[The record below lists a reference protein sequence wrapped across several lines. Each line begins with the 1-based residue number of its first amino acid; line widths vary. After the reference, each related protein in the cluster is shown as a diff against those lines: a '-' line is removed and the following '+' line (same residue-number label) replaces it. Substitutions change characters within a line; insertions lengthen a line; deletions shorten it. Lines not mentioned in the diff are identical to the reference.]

1 MPTFAD
7 EARDKYL
14 QAFSKHMQNMEGK
27 PMYATDL
34 IIFGIMDRSIGLV
47 EAMPQLLA
55 DGNVHAFAPL
65 LRVQLDSLL
74 RLHAFQIVPSRDEL
88 ASHVIGGKAL
98 KNFKDVNGN
107 KLTDRH
113 LGNSL
118 KSELPWVERMYDD
131 LCGWVH
137 FSESHVFAAASE
149 GNQQDTIEV
158 GIGSYRKKV
167 GPGLIDEATQA
178 TKAIHE
184 AIVSVVGAYFSIPRG
199 DALANY

>member
-7 EARDKYL
+7 EAREKYL
-14 QAFSKHMQNMEGK
+14 QAFSEHLLNMEGK

-34 IIFGIMDRSIGLV
+34 IMFGIMDRSIGLV
-47 EAMPQLLA
+47 EAMPRLLA

-74 RLHAFQIVPSRDEL
+74 RLHAFHIVQSRDKL
-88 ASHVIGGKAL
+88 ANHVIGGKAL
-98 KNFKDVNGN
+98 KNFKDVHGN

-113 LGNSL
+113 LVNSI
-118 KSELPWVERMYDD
+118 KSTLPWVESMYDD

-137 FSESHVFAAASE
+137 FSESHVFVAASE
-149 GNQQDTIEV
+149 GNLDRTIEV

-167 GPGLIDEATQA
+167 DPGLIAEATQA
-178 TKAIHE
+178 TKAINE
-184 AIVSVVGAYFSIPRG
+184 AIVSEVRAYFSIPRG
-199 DALANY
+199 DSLAHC